1 MKHATIE
8 DYDSICALFDKHR
21 EHFPYFRRDGLMDRL
36 NGYRRGGVV
45 YESGVVISYHYYGI
59 SYKIGNV
66 RVNSGDVIINELA
79 KEDGGDAKGVVS
91 RFFDYVARPVW
102 LTVRRDN
109 IRAKKFYDKMGM
121 KIIGEIFWGNGR
133 IEGDVYVYGHSD
145 LNKFMV

>member
-1 MKHATIE
+1 M
-8 DYDSICALFDKHR
+8 
-21 EHFPYFRRDGLMDRL
+21 
-36 NGYRRGGVV
+36 N
-45 YESGVVISYHYYGI
+45 
-59 SYKIGNV
+59 
-66 RVNSGDVIINELA
+66 
-79 KEDGGDAKGVVS
+79 